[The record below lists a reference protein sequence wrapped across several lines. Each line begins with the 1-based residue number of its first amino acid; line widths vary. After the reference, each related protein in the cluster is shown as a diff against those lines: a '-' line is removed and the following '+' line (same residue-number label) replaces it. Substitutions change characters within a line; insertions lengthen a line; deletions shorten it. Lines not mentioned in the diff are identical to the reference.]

1 MKRIIPLYN
10 NYLNPS
16 GSHAFTY
23 TPKTKS
29 SKVLGLLIG
38 SNTSVSLSLNGGTHL
53 VFNSQVAAPST
64 SLAPDSRIFTLNE
77 ALRGSNLLGNVK
89 NISTKKNSSK
99 VSAFLI
105 IEE

>member
-1 MKRIIPLYN
+1 MKRIVPLYN
-10 NYLNPS
+10 NHLNPS
-16 GSHAFTY
+16 GSYAFTY

-38 SNTSVSLSLNGGTHL
+38 SNTSISLALNGGTHL
-53 VFNSQVAAPST
+53 VFNSQVGTPST
-64 SLAPDSRIFTLNE
+64 SLAPDSRIITLNE
-77 ALRGSNLLGNVK
+77 ALKGSNILGNVK